1 MLDSF
6 TQANEWLNKPTLHAP
21 QQMGTDDVKW
31 KKHSFQVQSTVIP
44 ASLWNNC
51 IGKLAKE
58 GLAIYLISKEQIPW
72 AFKYILINILY
83 LFSVCLKRF
92 LPLLLLQEPLSLMI
106 ISSVSLTPATGCRV
120 SVSYLHL
127 NPNNTLVGLK
137 HHFQKSTSLPSR
149 VSTLEESWQQEHL
162 YLYLMSLCLILCLD
176 VSGFKLHLFVLVLTF
191 TTRMRRLHLV
201 LFPCKSA
208 VIKSSLDLLS

>member
-1 MLDSF
+1 
-6 TQANEWLNKPTLHAP
+6 
-21 QQMGTDDVKW
+21 
-31 KKHSFQVQSTVIP
+31 
-44 ASLWNNC
+44 
-51 IGKLAKE
+51 
-58 GLAIYLISKEQIPW
+58 
-72 AFKYILINILY
+72 
-83 LFSVCLKRF
+83 
-92 LPLLLLQEPLSLMI
+92 MI

-208 VIKSSLDLLS
+208 VIKSSLDLLSQKLRKLPDGYYSRMADFFCVLPIVLAAQKGLIEPKCLMKEKDEMRKMNN